1 VATSLKTR
9 IRKDIPAE
17 ETWNLDDLFESR
29 ESWIQAEEEIK
40 SKLEEIASWKGSVAE
55 SASALL
61 QSLEARDRLQEAVM
75 RFASYAN
82 LKETADGT
90 DPDNQKDSARAAG
103 LGARVEK
110 DTAFI
115 PSEVMDIP
123 AERIEL
129 FIREEPRLEDF
140 RRILMRLLEKKPHRL
155 SPETEEVLAAFGE
168 VHKAPYMIFERSR
181 TSDMRFP
188 AFQTSDGKEHDLTFN
203 NFSNY
208 ETSPDTEL
216 RRKAYEAFTGVL
228 QQYKN
233 TYAAALSVEIRK
245 QVIES
250 RLRGYSSVTSM
261 LLDEQQVTLEMYHRQ
276 LDTIQETIAP
286 HMRRFAALKKRMLG
300 LDKMTFS
307 DLKAPID
314 PEFDPG
320 TTYEEAGGMILE
332 ALQVMGPEYME
343 VMKAGLENRWVDRA
357 DNVGK
362 RSGAFCAS
370 PYGVHPYILMTWSD
384 AMRNAFTLAHEL
396 GHAGHF
402 RLAGQCQRI
411 SSTRASLY
419 FIEAPSTMNE
429 MLLSRHILQNS
440 EDERMHRWVI
450 LQSLGTYYHNFVT
463 HILEGELQRRIY
475 EAADQDIPVT
485 ADLLTEEKQKVLKDF
500 WGEDVEIDEGAGLT
514 WMRQPHYYMGLYPYT
529 YSAGLTAST
538 AAAGKIIE
546 EGQPAVDRWIQ
557 ALKDGG
563 TKTPLELMQTAG
575 VDMSTDEPIRQA
587 AAYVGHLV
595 DELIKSCE

>member
-1 VATSLKTR
+1 MDTSLKTR

-17 ETWNLDDLFESR
+17 ETWNLEDLFDSR
-29 ESWIQAEEEIK
+29 ESWTQAEKEIEH
-40 SKLEEIASWKGSVAE
+40 KLEEIAAWKGKVAE

-75 RFASYAN
+75 RFASFAN

-90 DPDNQKDSARAAG
+90 NPDNQKDSARAAG

-110 DTAFI
+110 GTAFI
-115 PSEVMDIP
+115 PSEIMEMP

-129 FIREEPRLEDF
+129 FIREEPGLEDF
-140 RRILMRLLEKKPHRL
+140 RRILMRILEKKPHRL
-155 SPETEEVLAAFGE
+155 SSETEEVLAAFGE

-216 RRKAYEAFTGVL
+216 RRKAYETFTGVL

-250 RLRGYSSVTSM
+250 RLRGYSSVTTM
-261 LLDEQQVTLEMYHRQ
+261 LLDEQQVTPEMYHRQ

-307 DLKAPID
+307 DLKAPLD

-320 TTYEEAGGMILE
+320 TTYEEAGEMILE
-332 ALQVMGPEYME
+332 ALKVMGPEYME
-343 VMKAGLENRWVDRA
+343 VMKDGLENRWVDRA

-485 ADLLTEEKQKVLKDF
+485 AELLTEEKQKVLQDF
-500 WGEDVEIDEGAGLT
+500 WGEDVEIDDGAGLT

-575 VDMSTDEPIRQA
+575 VDMSTDEPIREA